1 MTMTWQSL
9 CKLGEGYRG
18 RGKVKE
24 RQEKWLFSCLERN
37 RTTCYGQLY
46 GFEKIH
52 SLEDYREIVPLISYE
67 HISPWIERVASGEID
82 VLFEGLPI
90 AFERTGGSSGGSK
103 LVPYS
108 NKSLMDFRAAI
119 LPWLVDAIVMHGL
132 GNGCAYL
139 AISPATRQPEQ
150 TSGGIPVGLPDGAY
164 LGDDALDALS
174 ELSAVPQWVA
184 NIPSVP
190 DWQLTTLYWLMRR
203 NDLEMIS
210 VWSPTFFLT
219 LMDGLEHRFSELE
232 ALLRQGGVLFQQTL
246 QPDSTAFSR
255 LGRYAKNKDARTLWP
270 NLKLVSCWQD
280 ASSKSFFDKLKH
292 RLPFAAF
299 QGKGLLA
306 TEGVVTVPDREG
318 RPALAADSGFFEFMD
333 DAGTSWFAHE
343 LECGTRYEVVMT
355 TSGGLYR
362 YRTGDCVMCEEIVEN
377 LPLLRFMGRSG
388 LVSDLVG
395 EKLTEAFVADC
406 LNGCLDGIP
415 GFHMLVPCVRVK
427 PQYVL
432 VMDNCIDI
440 QAEALKLSVEESLSR
455 NPQYAYARRMG
466 QLDRLSVFLA
476 PNPLASY
483 LNRLINSGARLG
495 DVKVPALRPETDWL
509 ETFLES

>member
-1 MTMTWQSL
+1 MTLMWQSL
-9 CKLGEGYRG
+9 SKLGEGYRG
-18 RGKVKE
+18 RGKVKK
-24 RQEKWLFSCLERN
+24 RQEKWLLSCLERN
-37 RTTCYGQLY
+37 RKTCYGQRF
-46 GFEKIH
+46 GFEDIC
-52 SLEDYREIVPLISYE
+52 SIEDYRENVPLISYE
-67 HISPWIERVASGEID
+67 HISSWIERVASGESD

-119 LPWLVDAIVMHGL
+119 LPWLADAIVMHGL

-150 TSGGIPVGLPDGAY
+150 TSGGISVGLPDCAY
-164 LGDDALDALS
+164 LGDDVLSALS

-184 NIPSVP
+184 TVPSVS
-190 DWQLTTLYWLMRR
+190 DWQLATLYWLVRR

-219 LMDGLEHRFSELE
+219 LMDGLEHRFSELD

-246 QPDSTAFSR
+246 QPDSTALSR

-280 ASSKSFFDKLKH
+280 ASSKSFFDELKH
-292 RLPFAAF
+292 RLPQAAF

-318 RPALAADSGFFEFMD
+318 RLALAADSGFFEFLD
-333 DAGTSWFAHE
+333 DGGYSWFAHE

-362 YRTGDCVMCEEIVEN
+362 YRTGDCVICEGIGEN
-377 LPLLRFMGRSG
+377 LPLLRFMGRRG
-388 LVSDLVG
+388 LVSDMVG
-395 EKLTEAFVADC
+395 EKLTEEFVADC
-406 LNGCLDGIP
+406 LISCLDGIP
-415 GFHMLVPCVRVK
+415 GFHMLVPYVRAK

-432 VMDNCIDI
+432 VMDECTGI
-440 QAEALKLSVEESLSR
+440 QTEAFTISIEESLSR

-466 QLDRLSVFLA
+466 QLDSLSVLLLA
-476 PNPLASY
+476 NPLVSY
-483 LNRLINSGARLG
+483 VNRVIKNGARLG